1 MQTVERMVVAVEGT
15 TTQFQLFFTKSCGCA
30 SLAHHQHKNTFL
42 HLSNFDFEVNTFPLN
57 RAVTLPNLN
66 PNLLKSALLHI
77 PAGHNS
83 PKLFHLFMN
92 SILYG
97 TYLAHISLLR
107 CSKKYISTIAQI
119 HKSVSGAPQHTISA
133 HCRTLYPHFLRTA
146 NSFRVQPSLTTQIAS
161 FYKKFSI
168 NSRPR

>member
-57 RAVTLPNLN
+57 PAVTLPNLI

-83 PKLFHLFMN
+83 PK
-92 SILYG
+92 
-97 TYLAHISLLR
+97 
-107 CSKKYISTIAQI
+107 
-119 HKSVSGAPQHTISA
+119 
-133 HCRTLYPHFLRTA
+133 
-146 NSFRVQPSLTTQIAS
+146 
-161 FYKKFSI
+161 
-168 NSRPR
+168 